1 MPKKFIIKD
10 EDGKKFEI
18 TEETADE
25 AVENKAT
32 DEEAETEVKDDEG
45 LTPEEIVILK
55 ELAKHSA
62 DLIKLLEVEK
72 DEHEAVSDDEEMED
86 AEEELDD
93 SDESENVEEIIE
105 TKSND
110 SKKSVGSIERKKE
123 KVVDSIDAEE
133 DIANAWAKRFQNSYK
148 GE

>member
-25 AVENKAT
+25 EVENKAT

-72 DEHEAVSDDEEMED
+72 DEHEAVSDDEMEN
-86 AEEELDD
+86 AEELDD

-110 SKKSVGSIERKKE
+110 SKRSVGSIERKKE

>member
-25 AVENKAT
+25 EVENKAT

-72 DEHEAVSDDEEMED
+72 DEHEAVSDDEMEN
-86 AEEELDD
+86 AEELDD

-110 SKKSVGSIERKKE
+110 SNKSVGSIERKKE

>member
-25 AVENKAT
+25 EVENKAT

-133 DIANAWAKRFQNSYK
+133 DIADAWAKRFQNSYK

>member
-25 AVENKAT
+25 EVENKAT

-72 DEHEAVSDDEEMED
+72 DEHEAVSDDEMEN
-86 AEEELDD
+86 AEELDD

-123 KVVDSIDAEE
+123 KVIDSIDAEE

>member
-25 AVENKAT
+25 EVENKAT

-72 DEHEAVSDDEEMED
+72 DEHEAVSDDEMEN
-86 AEEELDD
+86 AEELDD

>member
-25 AVENKAT
+25 EVENKAT

-72 DEHEAVSDDEEMED
+72 DEHEAVSDDEMEN
-86 AEEELDD
+86 AEELDD

-110 SKKSVGSIERKKE
+110 SKKSVGSIER
-123 KVVDSIDAEE
+123 
-133 DIANAWAKRFQNSYK
+133 
-148 GE
+148 

>member
-10 EDGKKFEI
+10 DDGKKFEI

-25 AVENKAT
+25 EVENKAT

-45 LTPEEIVILK
+45 LTAEEIVILK

-72 DEHEAVSDDEEMED
+72 DEHEAVSDDEMEN
-86 AEEELDD
+86 AEELDD

>member
-25 AVENKAT
+25 EVENKAT

-45 LTPEEIVILK
+45 LTAEEIVILK

-72 DEHEAVSDDEEMED
+72 DEHEAVSDDEMEN
-86 AEEELDD
+86 AEELDD

>member
-25 AVENKAT
+25 EVENKAT

-72 DEHEAVSDDEEMED
+72 DEHEAVSDDEMED

-133 DIANAWAKRFQNSYK
+133 DIADAWAKRFQNSYK

>member
-25 AVENKAT
+25 EVENKAT

-72 DEHEAVSDDEEMED
+72 DEHEAVSDDEMED

-133 DIANAWAKRFQNSYK
+133 DISDAWAKRFQNSYK

>member
-25 AVENKAT
+25 EVENKAT

-45 LTPEEIVILK
+45 LTAEEIVILK

-72 DEHEAVSDDEEMED
+72 DEHEAVSDDEMEN
-86 AEEELDD
+86 AEELDD

-110 SKKSVGSIERKKE
+110 SKRSVGSIERKKE